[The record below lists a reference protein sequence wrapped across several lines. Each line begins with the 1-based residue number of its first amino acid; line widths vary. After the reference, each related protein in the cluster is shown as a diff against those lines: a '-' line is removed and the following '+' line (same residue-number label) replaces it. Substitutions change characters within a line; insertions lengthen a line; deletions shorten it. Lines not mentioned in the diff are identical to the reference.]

1 MKKIVI
7 TGATSFIGV
16 HLLEE
21 MSRQG
26 KYDIYAIIRPRTV
39 NKYRL
44 DSISGI
50 HVVECSL
57 ADMDKLSDKLPSQ
70 IDVFYHF
77 AWEGARRPHRD
88 NTVLQE
94 NNYNAAIKAFSLAA
108 SKKCQVF
115 VGTGSQAEY
124 GKTVGAIT
132 EFYPTEPTTE
142 YGKYKLKA
150 YQDIS
155 RLGKDSGV
163 AVKWPRIFSAYG
175 RYDYKGTLLM
185 SAIEKFQRNEPLDMT
200 DGMQN
205 WNYLYV
211 RDIAKMLTLI
221 GTEKCEDGVYNFA
234 SEDNRPLCEYIKE
247 LKTVMKSNSD
257 VNFGAV
263 SYGDEGVISFEPIVD
278 KFVKNFRN
286 VEFTLFANG
295 IREMLCG
302 NILFDDNGLKG

>member
-7 TGATSFIGV
+7 TGATSFIGT
-16 HLLEE
+16 HLIKE
-21 MSRQG
+21 MSRLG
-26 KYDIYAIIRPRTV
+26 KYDIYAIIRPHSV

-44 DSISGI
+44 DSIYGI

-57 ADMDKLSDKLPSQ
+57 ADMDKLSDKLPEQ
-70 IDVFYHF
+70 IDVFYHL

-88 NTVLQE
+88 DAVLQK
-94 NNYNAAIKAFSLAA
+94 NNYNAAIKAFTLATA
-108 SKKCQVF
+108 KKCQVF
-115 VGTGSQAEY
+115 VGAGSQAEY

-132 EFYPTEPTTE
+132 EDYPTNPITE

-155 RLGKDSGV
+155 SLGNESGV

-175 RYDYKGTLLM
+175 RYDYPGTLLM

-200 DGMQN
+200 EGVQN

-211 RDIAKMLTLI
+211 RDIAKMLILI

-234 SEDNRPLCEYIKE
+234 SKDNRPLCEYIKE
-247 LKTVMKSNSD
+247 LKSVMKSNSD

-263 SYGDEGVISFEPIVD
+263 SYGSEGVISFEPIVD
-278 KFVKNFRN
+278 KFLKNFHKMK
-286 VEFTLFANG
+286 FTLFSNG
-295 IREMLCG
+295 IQEL
-302 NILFDDNGLKG
+302 IK

>member
-16 HLLEE
+16 HLIEE
-21 MSRQG
+21 LSRQG
-26 KYDIYAIIRPRTV
+26 NYDIYAIIRPHSA

-50 HVVECSL
+50 NVMECSL
-57 ADMDKLSDKLPSQ
+57 ADMDKLSDKLPEQ
-70 IDVFYHF
+70 IDVFYHL

-88 NTVLQE
+88 DAVLQK
-94 NNYNAAIKAFSLAA
+94 NNYNAAIKAFTLATA
-108 SKKCQVF
+108 KKCQVF
-115 VGTGSQAEY
+115 VGAGSQAEY

-132 EFYPTEPTTE
+132 EDYPTNPITE

-155 RLGKDSGV
+155 SLGNESGV

-175 RYDYKGTLLM
+175 RYDYAGTLLM

-200 DGMQN
+200 EGVQN

-211 RDIAKMLTLI
+211 QDIAKMLILI
-221 GTEKCEDGVYNFA
+221 GTEMCEDGVYNFA
-234 SEDNRPLCEYIKE
+234 SLDNRSLHDYIVE
-247 LKTVMKSNSD
+247 LKSILKTDSK

-263 SYGDEGVISFEPIVD
+263 PYGDEGVVSFEPVID
-278 KFVKNFRN
+278 KLKRNFPYL
-286 VEFTLFANG
+286 EFTPYNIG
-295 IREMLCG
+295 IREMLEKNDCRV
-302 NILFDDNGLKG
+302 